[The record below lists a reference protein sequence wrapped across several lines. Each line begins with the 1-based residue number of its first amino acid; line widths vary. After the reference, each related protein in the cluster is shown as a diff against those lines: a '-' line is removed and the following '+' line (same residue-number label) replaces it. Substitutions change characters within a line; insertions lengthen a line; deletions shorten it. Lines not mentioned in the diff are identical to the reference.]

1 MTGKI
6 FHKEILNFFFI
17 RLLENICEIFS
28 KGGAA
33 GEDTCL
39 HKLMLLNESEAVVSG
54 TGGALAAHVSPM

>member
-6 FHKEILNFFFI
+6 FHKEILNFFFE
-17 RLLENICEIFS
+17 RLLENICENFS
-28 KGGAA
+28 NGGA